1 MANILPI
8 RRSRVRIAQPA
19 DYSQRVTGKLIK
31 QLGAYA
37 AAADLP
43 GSGRLEVAVQE
54 KGGRRSERRNGRKA
68 IDRRHVLEDEAH
80 AISTAFAVPRAQ
92 CARQAVGVGPRVPRA
107 DETAPDLGGRA
118 PERFRIQRVA
128 AEEINLLQL
137 REQSRTRVAA

>member
-19 DYSQRVTGKLIK
+19 GDDQRVTGKLIK
-31 QLGAYA
+31 QLGACT
-37 AAADLP
+37 AAADFP

-54 KGGRRSERRNGRKA
+54 RGGHRSERRNRGKA
-68 IDRRHVLEDEAH
+68 INHRDVLEDEAH

-92 CARQAVGVGPRVPRA
+92 STRQAFGVSPRVPGA

-118 PERFRIQRVA
+118 PERFRIERVA
-128 AEEINLLQL
+128 AEEVTLLQL
-137 REQSRTRVAA
+137 RE